1 MKRAFLQLDDVHD
14 LVADRFG
21 VSRRIV
27 ALDRLTGGTK
37 KGVYRLSLDDQTSV
51 ILYVWAAGENY
62 WPPSPTVPDD
72 PFTDASGAELFATN
86 HAALAAVD
94 VRIPQL
100 LMLDRDGR
108 YLDADIAL
116 LEDVGTVKLDTLME
130 RDLAAAV
137 TPLSMLGDA
146 LRRMHTTL
154 GSKHG
159 KLAAPAPAPAFASA
173 SGEASQIRRA
183 EDIVVDRALS
193 HLHAVAIRDPRL
205 AEARD
210 RIAEHVRHLRD
221 AITERETYG
230 LVHGELGPDHVLVT
244 PAGEP
249 VVIDNEGL
257 TYFDVEW
264 EHAWLQMRF
273 GDAYPLLRPVDLDPH
288 RMTLYRY
295 AQVLSLI
302 EGPLRIADTD
312 FPDRQWMLDLAERN
326 IDKALTGAMR

>member
-1 MKRAFLQLDDVHD
+1 MVARRWFPRLDDVRD
-14 LVADRFG
+14 LVADQFG
-21 VSRRIV
+21 AGRRVV
-27 ALDRLTGGTK
+27 ALDRLVGGSK
-37 KGVYRLSLDDQTSV
+37 KGVYRLRLDDRTTV

-108 YLDADIAL
+108 YLDADVAL
-116 LEDVGTVKLDTLME
+116 LEDVGAVKLESLLD
-130 RDLAAAV
+130 RDPAAAAA
-137 TPLSMLGDA
+137 PLATLGDA
-146 LRRMHTTL
+146 LRRMHRTL
-154 GSKHG
+154 GPRYG
-159 KLAAPAPAPAFASA
+159 KLAAIA
-173 SGEASQIRRA
+173 SGVASQRRRP

-193 HLHAVAIRDPRL
+193 HLHAAAVRDARL
-205 AEARD
+205 ADAHD
-210 RIAEHVRHLRD
+210 RIAGHVRHLRG
-221 AITERETYG
+221 AVAERATYG

-249 VVIDNEGL
+249 VVIDIEGL

-264 EHAWLQMRF
+264 EHAWLRMRF

-288 RMTLYRY
+288 RLELYRY

-312 FPDRQWMLDLAERN
+312 FPDRRWMLDLAERN
-326 IDKALTGAMR
+326 IGKALAVL

>member
-1 MKRAFLQLDDVHD
+1 MKRAFLQRNDVRD
-14 LVADRFG
+14 LVADQFG
-21 VSRRIV
+21 VDRRLI
-27 ALDRLTGGTK
+27 ALDRLTGGSK
-37 KGVYRLSLDDQTSV
+37 KGVYRLHLDDQTTV

-94 VRIPQL
+94 VRIPRL

-108 YLDADIAL
+108 YLDADVAL
-116 LEDVGTVKLDTLME
+116 IEDAGAVKLEALME
-130 RDLAAAV
+130 RDRVAAV
-137 TPLSMLGDA
+137 TPLSTLGGA

-154 GSKHG
+154 GPKYG
-159 KLAAPAPAPAFASA
+159 KLAAIAH
-173 SGEASQIRRA
+173 GEAPQSRRT
-183 EDIVVDRALS
+183 EDIIVDQALAN
-193 HLHAVAIRDPRL
+193 LDAAATRDARL
-205 AEARD
+205 ADAHD
-210 RIAEHVRHLRD
+210 RIVGHVRDLRG
-221 AITERETYG
+221 AVPARETYG

-249 VVIDNEGL
+249 IIIDIEGMA
-257 TYFDVEW
+257 YFDVEW

-273 GDAYPLLRPVDLDPH
+273 GDAYPLLRPIDLDPH
-288 RMTLYRY
+288 RLELYRY

-312 FPDRQWMLDLAERN
+312 FPHRQWMLALAERN
-326 IDKALTGAMR
+326 IAKALTVA